1 MHRLSS
7 FLDSLNAVVGRAAA
21 WLTLF
26 MVLVTFTVVVLRYA
40 FGIGFIWLQESVTFM
55 HAAVFM
61 LAAAWTLGRDDHVRV
76 DVVYRRLSTHR
87 RAWVDIAGT
96 LLFLLPFCAF
106 LLWTSLDYV
115 QNSFAIREM
124 SRESGGLRYPWP
136 PLFKALMPAMALLLA
151 LQALA
156 LLGRAWLA
164 LRAPD
169 QLPAA
174 DGHPGL

>member
-1 MHRLSS
+1 MSRLAA
-7 FLDSLNAVVGRAAA
+7 LLENLTALAGRAAA
-21 WLTLF
+21 WLTLA
-26 MVLVTFTVVVLRYA
+26 MVLVTFAVVVLRYV

-76 DVVYRRLSTHR
+76 DVVYRRLSAHR
-87 RAWVDIAGT
+87 RALVDIAGV

-106 LLWTSLDYV
+106 LLWTSWDYV

-124 SRESGGLRYPWP
+124 SREAGGLRYPWP
-136 PLFKALMPAMALLLA
+136 SLLKALMPMMAVLLI

-156 LLGRAWLA
+156 LLSRAWLA

-169 QLPAA
+169 RPAA
-174 DGHPGL
+174 PDGHPGL